1 MEAKDLAGFHAAEN
15 GGVQLHYY
23 SQVVAHAG
31 VFAAPLMETII
42 DSLCVDCT
50 EEDRQR
56 LTVLKQSLIW
66 QMTMGGMKL

>member
-1 MEAKDLAGFHAAEN
+1 
-15 GGVQLHYY
+15 VQLHYY